1 MASSNHVVSFLI
13 RAKDGATKTLHSIG
27 SAITS
32 LGSALLRNG
41 ANIQAWGQMIGSAVA
56 KVQGVFGTLWGAI
69 KESFK
74 FETLTVQFKTLLGSM
89 DAARE
94 RMAMLAKFAETT
106 PFEMEEVARASRT
119 LTVMSGDALGSAW
132 ALRTVGDA
140 AAATGANIEELSM
153 WIGRAYAMIQ
163 AGKPFGEA
171 AMRLSELGVITPQVR
186 AKMEE
191 LQAAGASSVDVWT
204 TLTDHLATFDGAMLD
219 LSRTGD
225 GLTSTLSD
233 NWTAAVRTFGDAFQK
248 AAKES
253 IQFLID
259 LLAKLQADGTI
270 QRWAEAAVRALTP
283 VKDLITAVL
292 GGQESRGQ
300 ALTAAW
306 DYLKAVFA
314 YGADAI
320 KASADYFVA
329 KLTGGWGKGLTGGTL
344 TALATPA
351 RWSQYGINWLEA
363 KIRGVDDATL
373 ARWNKNAER
382 KWTGANM
389 LERAGWQDDNA
400 NKAFSETME
409 KARQRL
415 GAAATAFVD
424 GVSKAA
430 ETAKE
435 SVVQKS
441 KEDLPKEVIN
451 AIMTE
456 GLGAEKEEGKAKAIS
471 GLTNAKPKENIT
483 VEPMEEREKA
493 RKKAQQAEWKRLQN
507 NWEEEANKDQAKA
520 RAKLARAIERE
531 TSAKAREQELRRRA
545 DDNRYREQVEKEE
558 KDAAKREDYLNRKRE
573 RTLQDMADSMSGFT
587 DEERKRRLMNMSEK
601 ELTERFGRPQRAALE
616 WKKAQLEAQKA
627 VDTRTRAE
635 KALDD
640 ANNHLAQIRR
650 LLEEDLK
657 F

>member
-1 MASSNHVVSFLI
+1 MSSSNHVVSFLI

-248 AAKES
+248 VAKES
-253 IQFLID
+253 IQFLIN

-306 DYLKAVFA
+306 DYLKAVWD
-314 YGADAI
+314 YGAKTIKTAVEFAGNILYAYAMDAATEI
-320 KASADYFVA
+320 RNAFRAIDVESPGAYMREVAQTGWRVGMAANAATLEQQTKAFASAVA
-329 KLTGGWGKGLTGGTL
+329 NAAEIAK
-344 TALATPA
+344 AEVASAAQSAAPTPA
-351 RWSQYGINWLEA
+351 QA
-363 KIRGVDDATL
+363 AQ
-373 ARWNKNAER
+373 ER
-382 KWTGANM
+382 
-389 LERAGWQDDNA
+389 
-400 NKAFSETME
+400 
-409 KARQRL
+409 
-415 GAAATAFVD
+415 
-424 GVSKAA
+424 
-430 ETAKE
+430 
-435 SVVQKS
+435 
-441 KEDLPKEVIN
+441 
-451 AIMTE
+451 
-456 GLGAEKEEGKAKAIS
+456 EEGKARATQALLK
-471 GLTNAKPKENIT
+471 T
-483 VEPMEEREKA
+483 EREMA
-493 RKKAQQAEWKRLQN
+493 
-507 NWEEEANKDQAKA
+507 AN
-520 RAKLARAIERE
+520 
-531 TSAKAREQELRRRA
+531 
-545 DDNRYREQVEKEE
+545 
-558 KDAAKREDYLNRKRE
+558 ED
-573 RTLQDMADSMSGFT
+573 
-587 DEERKRRLMNMSEK
+587 
-601 ELTERFGRPQRAALE
+601 
-616 WKKAQLEAQKA
+616 
-627 VDTRTRAE
+627 AE
-635 KALDD
+635 KALLEATKEEEKAAKLRKKAAEKEAEEAKKRLEEARRRALDSDYEKEQRHKERRAARKQAKDD
-640 ANNHLAQIRR
+640 ESLRKRAQRLSARFATLTDKNALLSDDFDTRKLTHRERALREWMLAQIGNADAQAKKSEAERQLATIAQTLQHIRQTNER
-650 LLEEDLK
+650 LLSMA
-657 F
+657 

>member
-41 ANIQAWGQMIGSAVA
+41 ANIQAWGQMIGSAIA
-56 KVQGVFGTLWGAI
+56 KARDAFVKAI
-69 KESFK
+69 KTSFR

-140 AAATGANIEELSM
+140 AAATGANIEELAF
-153 WIGRAYAMIQ
+153 WVGRAYAMIQ

-171 AMRLSELGVITPQVR
+171 ALRLQELGVLAPQVR

-191 LQAAGASSVDVWT
+191 LQASGASSVDVWT

-253 IQFLID
+253 IQFLIN

-306 DYLKAVFA
+306 DYLKAVFD
-314 YGADAI
+314 YGGKVITAAAAEMGMMFAKAIPIAANGIGRLVGITQLTEKLSGYSSDEIADDFVKMMFPNAKSFGERMESANADLKNASKGFVEAI
-320 KASADYFVA
+320 SNAAEVAKKEVASATQSTAPTPEQTKQEREQGQERANQALLNAQRDTSVEDVNKARLEAVREEEKAA
-329 KLTGGWGKGLTGGTL
+329 KL
-344 TALATPA
+344 
-351 RWSQYGINWLEA
+351 
-363 KIRGVDDATL
+363 
-373 ARWNKNAER
+373 R
-382 KWTGANM
+382 K
-389 LERAGWQDDNA
+389 
-400 NKAFSETME
+400 
-409 KARQRL
+409 
-415 GAAATAFVD
+415 
-424 GVSKAA
+424 KAA
-430 ETAKE
+430 EKEAEEAK
-435 SVVQKS
+435 
-441 KEDLPKEVIN
+441 
-451 AIMTE
+451 
-456 GLGAEKEEGKAKAIS
+456 
-471 GLTNAKPKENIT
+471 
-483 VEPMEEREKA
+483 
-493 RKKAQQAEWKRLQN
+493 KRL
-507 NWEEEANKDQAKA
+507 EEA
-520 RAKLARAIERE
+520 
-531 TSAKAREQELRRRA
+531 RRRA
-545 DDNRYREQVEKEE
+545 LDSDYEKEQRQNE
-558 KDAAKREDYLNRKRE
+558 RKAARKQAKDNESLRKRAQ
-573 RTLQDMADSMSGFT
+573 RLAARFATLT
-587 DEERKRRLMNMSEK
+587 DKN
-601 ELTERFGRPQRAALE
+601 AL
-616 WKKAQLEAQKA
+616 LSDDF
-627 VDTRTRAE
+627 DTRKLTHRERALRE
-635 KALDD
+635 WM
-640 ANNHLAQIRR
+640 LAQIGNADAQAKKSEAERQLATIAQTLQYIRQTNER
-650 LLEEDLK
+650 LLSMA
-657 F
+657 

>member
-94 RMAMLAKFAETT
+94 RMAMLTKFAETT

-153 WIGRAYAMIQ
+153 WVGRAYAMIQ

-253 IQFLID
+253 IQFLIN

-430 ETAKE
+430 ETAK
-435 SVVQKS
+435 
-441 KEDLPKEVIN
+441 KEVTSVAQSAAPTPEQAQQERAQGQDRAKQALLN
-451 AIMTE
+451 AQRDTSE
-456 GLGAEKEEGKAKAIS
+456 VAKAKEKAAKEAWERSEKNAKEWKKVQEDAWNAEKRAAEMRKAAADKEAEV
-471 GLTNAKPKENIT
+471 AK
-483 VEPMEEREKA
+483 ER
-493 RKKAQQAEWKRLQN
+493 L
-507 NWEEEANKDQAKA
+507 EEA
-520 RAKLARAIERE
+520 
-531 TSAKAREQELRRRA
+531 RRRA
-545 DDNRYREQVEKEE
+545 LDSDYEKEQRQNE
-558 KDAAKREDYLNRKRE
+558 RKAARKQAKDDESLRKRAQ
-573 RTLQDMADSMSGFT
+573 RLAARFATLT
-587 DEERKRRLMNMSEK
+587 DKN
-601 ELTERFGRPQRAALE
+601 AL
-616 WKKAQLEAQKA
+616 LSDDF
-627 VDTRTRAE
+627 DTRKLTHRERALRE
-635 KALDD
+635 WM
-640 ANNHLAQIRR
+640 LAQIGNADAQAKKSEAERQLATIAQTLQHIRQTNER
-650 LLEEDLK
+650 LLSMA
-657 F
+657 